1 VLIICGYALKF
12 PRVSSW
18 RSFLAGML
26 HNMSERDFSAMNIN
40 LLCPVV
46 ASVPGGLLNVM
57 PVCCVSPAALR
68 SWRAAAEKHE
78 QASLLLNIVELKSDS
93 AGMLNGRP
101 VAVEYGTY

>member
-1 VLIICGYALKF
+1 
-12 PRVSSW
+12 
-18 RSFLAGML
+18 
-26 HNMSERDFSAMNIN
+26 
-40 LLCPVV
+40 
-46 ASVPGGLLNVM
+46 M

-101 VAVEYGTY
+101 VAVDYGTY

>member
-57 PVCCVSPAALR
+57 PVCCVSPA
-68 SWRAAAEKHE
+68 EKHE

-101 VAVEYGTY
+101 VAVDYGTY